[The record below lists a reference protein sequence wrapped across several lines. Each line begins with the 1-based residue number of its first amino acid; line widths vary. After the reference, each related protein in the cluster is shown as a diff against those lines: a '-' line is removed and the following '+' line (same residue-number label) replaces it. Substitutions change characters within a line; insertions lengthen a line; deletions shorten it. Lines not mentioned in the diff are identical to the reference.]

1 MHGTGLSLALLQGYL
16 PAREGGG
23 RWRLHG
29 DLALDAKL
37 LPASEGWRGTA
48 EIRSA
53 SGGLAPVR
61 RRPSGRAALPDAF
74 RYDTLV
80 VHADFDPAGV
90 RAVLGAGFDGHGR
103 LDARLQS
110 GWNADGALSG
120 SMDIATDQIG
130 WLELFSPDIV
140 APKGQLRGALQL
152 GGTRAHPRLGGSAR
166 LEDFTTEIPALGI
179 TLREGSLRLDALA
192 DGNGRLHGQVRS
204 GEGVLKLEG
213 TLGWSQENDPLE
225 LRVTGTNVLVS
236 DTPEL
241 RAVIDPD
248 LVVKYA
254 DGDASVRVTG
264 TVAVPHARLQLESL
278 DQGASASPDVVI
290 LDPVDD
296 QATPGLPLDL
306 DLELIAGDDVR
317 LRGFGLDGLTHG
329 RLHVR
334 AQPGQPVLA
343 RGELRVEG
351 SYVAYGQKLQVT
363 RGRLVWSNGPISDP
377 SLDVRAQ
384 RDVGQVT
391 AGVDV
396 RGRASNP
403 VATVWSNT
411 STTQSEAIANHAL
424 GRPLALASREEGQR
438 INAARSALSVGG
450 NLLASQLGARLG
462 LDDAGISQSRA
473 LGGEV
478 IGAGKYLSPRVY
490 IGYGVSLLGSGHVL
504 TLKYLLRKGFD
515 IEIESSSVEN
525 RGSINWR
532 TER

>member
-1 MHGTGLSLALLQGYL
+1 
-16 PAREGGG
+16 
-23 RWRLHG
+23 
-29 DLALDAKL
+29 
-37 LPASEGWRGTA
+37 
-48 EIRSA
+48 
-53 SGGLAPVR
+53 
-61 RRPSGRAALPDAF
+61 LPDAF
-74 RYDTLV
+74 RYDALA

-90 RAVLGAGFDGHGR
+90 RATVGAGFDGHGR
-103 LDARLQS
+103 VDARLAG
-110 GWNADGALSG
+110 GWSDDSALDGSV
-120 SMDIATDQIG
+120 DIATDQLG

-140 APKGQLRGALQL
+140 APKGQLRGALQV
-152 GGTRAHPRLGGSAR
+152 GGTRAHPRLGGSAQ
-166 LEDFTTEIPALGI
+166 LDGFSTEIPALGL
-179 TLREGSLRLDALA
+179 TLREGSLRLDSLA

-204 GEGVLKLEG
+204 GDGLLKVDG
-213 TLGWSQENDPLE
+213 SLGWSQEHDPLE
-225 LRVTGTNVLVS
+225 VRVTGTKVLVS

-248 LVVKYA
+248 LVVNYA
-254 DGDASVRVTG
+254 EGDTAVRVTG
-264 TVAVPHARLQLESL
+264 TVAVPQARLQLESL
-278 DQGASASPDVVI
+278 DQGATVSPDVVI
-290 LDPVDD
+290 LDPEAED
-296 QATPGLPLDL
+296 ATAGLPVDLDL
-306 DLELIAGDDVR
+306 DLIAGEDVR
-317 LRGFGLDGLTHG
+317 LQGFGLDGLTRG
-329 RLHVR
+329 QLHVR
-334 AQPGQPVLA
+334 AVPGRPVLA

-384 RDVGQVT
+384 REVGRVT

-403 VATVWSNT
+403 VATVWSDPAT
-411 STTQSEAIANHAL
+411 SQSEAIAYLAL

-438 INAARSALSVGG
+438 IDAARSALSVGG

-462 LDDAGISQSRA
+462 LDEAGISQSRA

-490 IGYGVSLLGSGHVL
+490 VGYGVSLLGSGHVL

-525 RGSINWR
+525 RGSVNWR